1 MKPAFAV
8 VWDRIRAN
16 ARQSFHTKTGLD
28 FSFVVQ
34 GDGLFP
40 SRTKYRVSKEDFR
53 TAYAHA
59 PYDGPGRLNDVVRG
73 PAYVW
78 AILHDRRIRKGDW

>member
-8 VWDRIRAN
+8 VWDRIKSLTG
-16 ARQSFHTKTGLD
+16 QSFTTKTGLE

-40 SRTKYRVSKEDFR
+40 SRTKYRISKSDFG
-53 TAYAHA
+53 TAFAYA
-59 PYDGPGRLNDVVRG
+59 PYDGPGRLNNQVRG